1 LRFFKFF
8 RIWSTF
14 PLQKHFFQKKL
25 KKILK
30 VLEIEPLIKV
40 TLRELLWFSETSET
54 GYIGKSNGE
63 ITMAVNV
70 NTNVAAMTA
79 QRYLNG
85 ANNAQ
90 QTSMERLSSGFKI
103 NSAKDDAAGL
113 QISNRL
119 NVQSRGLDVAV
130 RNAND
135 GISIA
140 QTAEG
145 AMNETTNIL
154 QRMRDLSLQ
163 SANGSNSKSERVAIQ
178 EEVTALND
186 ELNRIAETTSFGGNK
201 LLNGTYATKSF
212 QIGADN
218 GEAVMLTLN
227 DMRSDNVG
235 MGGTSYQAANGK
247 DKDWTVQAGANDLAI
262 TLTDTDGQQQ
272 TININAKEGDD
283 IEELATYINGQTD
296 MVKASVD
303 QDGQLQV
310 FAGTDKVEGA
320 VSFGGGLAGE
330 LSMGQG
336 QAVTVDTIDVT
347 SVGGAQESV
356 AIIDSALKYVDSH
369 RAELGAFQNRFNHAI
384 SNLDNINENVNASKS
399 RIKDTDFAKETTA
412 LTKSQIL
419 SQASSSILA
428 QAKQTPNSALNL
440 LG

>member
-1 LRFFKFF
+1 
-8 RIWSTF
+8 
-14 PLQKHFFQKKL
+14 
-25 KKILK
+25 
-30 VLEIEPLIKV
+30 
-40 TLRELLWFSETSET
+40 
-54 GYIGKSNGE
+54 
-63 ITMAVNV
+63 MAVNV
-70 NTNVAAMTA
+70 NTNVSAMTA
-79 QRYLNG
+79 QRYLNSATG
-85 ANNAQ
+85 AQ
-90 QTSMERLSSGFKI
+90 QSSMERLSSGFRI

-163 SANGSNSKSERVAIQ
+163 SSNGSNSKAERVAIQ

-201 LLNGTYATKSF
+201 LLNGTFATKSF

-218 GEAVMLTLN
+218 GEAVMLSLN
-227 DMRSDNVG
+227 NMRSDNRM
-235 MGGTSYQAANGK
+235 MGGTSYKAENGK
-247 DKDWTVQAGANDLAI
+247 DKDWSVQSGANDLTI
-262 TLTDTDGQQQ
+262 TLNDKLDGEK
-272 TININAKEGDD
+272 TIQINAKAGDD

-296 MVKASVD
+296 MIKASVD
-303 QDGQLQV
+303 QEGKLQLFTDNNKVDG
-310 FAGTDKVEGA
+310 E
-320 VSFGGGLAGE
+320 VSFGGSLAGE
-330 LSMGQG
+330 LGIQEG
-336 QAVTVDTIDVT
+336 KGVTVDTIDVT
-347 SVGGAQESV
+347 SVGGAQQSV
-356 AIIDSALKYVDSH
+356 AVVDAALKFVDSH
-369 RAELGAFQNRFNHAI
+369 RAELGAFQNRFNHAVN
-384 SNLDNINENVNASKS
+384 NLDNINENVNASKS

-419 SQASSSILA
+419 GQASSSVLA
-428 QAKQTPNSALNL
+428 QAKQAPQAALAL